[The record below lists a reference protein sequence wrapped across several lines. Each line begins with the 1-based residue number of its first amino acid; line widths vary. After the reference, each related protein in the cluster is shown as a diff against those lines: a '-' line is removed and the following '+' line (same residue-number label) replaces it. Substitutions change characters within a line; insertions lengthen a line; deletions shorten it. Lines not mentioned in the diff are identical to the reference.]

1 MDVAIIGAG
10 VSGLCMAIKC
20 QKRNINYTIYEMTNY
35 VGGLWN
41 SKSGIVNEYSNVQ
54 VVSPTFKFE
63 DDNSTYSEY
72 TKADELYEKI
82 SENYKKFDIHKNIR
96 FRVKL
101 NSFKSLDNNKVELS
115 LEKLIDPNDVELIDS
130 EIYFKVIVDALYIRT
145 GTLNRV
151 KELKLNNESNFSGVI
166 GYGTNEGKKEIDF
179 TDKVVTVIGFG
190 ATAIE
195 NINNALQNGAKKVIV
210 LARSLRN
217 IWTRRMLYQIVK
229 ELIYPQHYL
238 ANYFRKKSWK
248 RVNDIYNKSFDYFN
262 NETINKI
269 REESTIMINDE
280 IHHDMSKI
288 PAVTEDIL
296 IYCYYGLVEIYHD
309 EVADINGNEITTKN
323 GIKYNSD
330 IIFKC
335 TGYELVETFFK
346 GHTIDNTIFV
356 DGKHNITHN
365 CALDRS
371 GNVEF
376 IHGPSKDVNILPL
389 VSYPMVNHVLDE
401 LALYFLRFPNRFEVF
416 RRNNKY
422 DDIIS
427 NKNIKDIEFRCYVHI
442 FLKVIDY
449 LKFSPL
455 DLRLTF
461 NIGIHL
467 WNLRQDVMNNLSKRE
482 FHRVDKSLWD
492 KTSTFCYER
501 NKKKGYLEYPFV
513 ETCC

>member
-1 MDVAIIGAG
+1 MRVAIIGAG

-41 SKSGIVNEYSNVQ
+41 SKSGIVNEYSNIQ

-63 DDNSTYSEY
+63 DDYSKYSEY

-82 SENYKKFDIHKNIR
+82 SDNYKKFNIEKNIR
-96 FRVKL
+96 FKVKL
-101 NSFKSLDNNKVELS
+101 ISFKSLDNNKVELS
-115 LEKLIDPNDVELIDS
+115 LEDLDTEKS
-130 EIYFKVIVDALYIRT
+130 EKYFSVIVDALYIRT
-145 GTLNRV
+145 GTLNKVR
-151 KELKLNNESNFSGVI
+151 EITLNNEHNFSGVI
-166 GYGTNEGKKEIDF
+166 GYGTNNGKQEIDF
-179 TDKVVTVIGFG
+179 TNKVVTIIGFG

-195 NINNALQNGAKKVIV
+195 NINNALQKGAKKAIV

-217 IWTRRMLYQIVK
+217 IWTRRMLYQIVR
-229 ELIYPQHYL
+229 ELIHPQHYL
-238 ANYFRKKSWK
+238 AKYFRKKSWE
-248 RVNDIYNKSFDYFN
+248 RVNDIYNTSFDHYN

-269 REESTIMINDE
+269 RESSTKLINNE
-280 IHHDMSKI
+280 MHHDMSKI

-296 IYCYYGLVEIYHD
+296 IYCYYGLVEIYND
-309 EVADINGNEITTKN
+309 EIDDINGNEITTKS

-346 GHTIDNTIFV
+346 DHIINNTIFV

-376 IHGPSKDVNILPL
+376 IHGPSNDANILPL
-389 VSYPMVNHVLDE
+389 VSYPMVNHVFDE
-401 LALYFLRFPNRFEVF
+401 LALYYLRFPNRFEVF
-416 RRNNKY
+416 KRNSKY

-427 NKNIKDIEFRCYVHI
+427 NKNIKDIEFRCYVHM
-442 FLKVIDY
+442 FWKLIDY

-461 NIGIHL
+461 SIGIHL
-467 WNLRQDVMNNLSKRE
+467 WNLRQDMMNNLNKRE
-482 FHRVDKSLWD
+482 FYRIDKSLWD
-492 KTSTFCYER
+492 ETSKFCYER
-501 NKKKGYLEYPFV
+501 NKNKGYLDYPFV

>member
-1 MDVAIIGAG
+1 MNVAIIGAG

-20 QKRNINYTIYEMTNY
+20 HKRNINYTIYEMNDN

-41 SKSGIVNEYSNVQ
+41 SKNGIVNEYSNVQ
-54 VVSPTFKFE
+54 VVSPTFRFE
-63 DDNSTYSEY
+63 DDYSKYSEY
-72 TKADELYEKI
+72 TNADELYGKI
-82 SENYKKFDIHKNIR
+82 CENFKKFDIEKNIR

-101 NSFKSLDNNKVELS
+101 NSFKSLDDNRVELS
-115 LEKLIDPNDVELIDS
+115 LEKLVDSDNVELIESDR
-130 EIYFKVIVDALYIRT
+130 FFTVIVDALYIRT
-145 GTLNRV
+145 GTLNKVR
-151 KELKLNNESNFSGVI
+151 ELKLSNEEKFSGII
-166 GYGTNEGKKEIDF
+166 GYGTNDGKKEIDF

-190 ATAIE
+190 ATAVE
-195 NINNALQNGAKKVIV
+195 NINNALQKGAKKVVV

-217 IWTRRMLYQIVK
+217 IWTRKMLYQIVK

-238 ANYFRKKSWK
+238 ANYFRKDSWK
-248 RVNDIYNKSFDYFN
+248 RVNDIYNKSFDHFN

-269 REESTIMINDE
+269 REVSTKMINDE
-280 IHHDMSKI
+280 MNHDMSKI

-296 IYCYYGLVEIYHD
+296 IYCYYGLLEIYHD
-309 EVADINGNEITTKN
+309 EIEDINGTEITTKN

-371 GNVEF
+371 GKVEF
-376 IHGPSKDVNILPL
+376 IHGPSKEVNILPL
-389 VSYPMVNHVLDE
+389 VSYPMVNHVFDE
-401 LALYFLRFPNRFEVF
+401 LALYFLNFPNRFDVF
-416 RRNNKY
+416 RSNNKY

-427 NKNIKDIEFRCYVHI
+427 NKNIENIEFRCYVHM
-442 FLKVIDY
+442 FWKLIDY

-455 DLRLTF
+455 DLRLTL

-467 WNLRQDVMNNLSKRE
+467 WNLRQDVMKNLSKRE
-482 FHRVDKSLWD
+482 FHKVDKSLWD
-492 KTSTFCYER
+492 KTSQFCYER
-501 NKKKGYLEYPFV
+501 NKEKGYLDYPFV
-513 ETCC
+513 ETC